1 MQLGTLSFT
10 PLTNNPTLV
19 ATPIQSRLQQ
29 GDFQAGVFVAAIDPG
44 LADTASFCETYAV
57 PLAMGTNC
65 IIVEAKR
72 ADKTWY
78 AACLIM
84 ATDMIDVN
92 GKVRRYLE
100 ARKISF
106 APKDT
111 ALRLTGMEYGGIT
124 PLGLPPE
131 WPILVDEHVTTQD
144 SVVVGAGVR
153 AAKLVVDTAVLAHL
167 AHATVIDIHK

>member
-10 PLTNNPTLV
+10 PLIDTPELV
-19 ATPIQSRLQQ
+19 ATPIQTRLQQ
-29 GDFQAGVFVAAIDPG
+29 GDYHEGVFATAIDPS
-44 LADTASFCETYAV
+44 LADTASFCETYDI
-57 PLAMGTNC
+57 PLASGTNC

-72 ADKTWY
+72 AEKTWH

-124 PLGLPPE
+124 PLGLPKE
-131 WPILVDEHVTTQD
+131 WPILIDEHVLAQD
-144 SVVVGAGVR
+144 FVVIGGGVR
-153 AAKLVVDTAVLAHL
+153 ASKLLVSSAVLVQL
-167 AHATVIDIHK
+167 EHATVIDIHK